1 MSSLFDAPIQL
12 VMLLL
17 LAVSGAEFDRTTL
30 MPASGGAFLSEGP
43 YRMSEQIWLR
53 AVQAGAGGEELAHY
67 RGSIFRTSGGRYYV
81 PASEHR
87 ERLGRLRSVPEVAA
101 LVAFD
106 LARLNAKALEVHLGR
121 PASAGEL
128 YVAHVLGA
136 ETAVRLIAAAEK
148 TPRLAAAKVMS
159 AEEGHAIAVAAAG
172 PPITAESLLKRLTRA
187 FAEPAEPLRQM
198 ASDAL
203 EPAPPQNGNVALKR
217 GVRDFSAAPAAAQ
230 SKSLVWTADV
240 STGP

>member
-17 LAVSGAEFDRTTL
+17 LAVSGAELDRTTL
-30 MPASGGAFLSEGP
+30 MPGSAGAFSSEGP

-53 AVQAGAGGEELAHY
+53 AVQAGAGGEELADY

-87 ERLGRLRSVPEVAA
+87 ERLGRLRSHPEVAA

-106 LARLNAKALEVHLGR
+106 LARLNAKTLEVNIGR

-128 YVAHVLGA
+128 YVAHLLGA

-148 TPRLAAAKVMS
+148 TPKLAAAKVMP

-172 PPITAESLLKRLTRA
+172 PSMTAVALLKRLTRA
-187 FAEPAEPLRQM
+187 FAQPVEPHLQL
-198 ASDAL
+198 ASDPL
-203 EPAPPQNGNVALKR
+203 EPGPPLNGNVALER
-217 GVRDFSAAPAAAQ
+217 RVGDFSASPVAAQ
-230 SKSLVWTADV
+230 SKSLLWTAEV
-240 STGP
+240 SAGP